1 MDVVSCRES
10 ILDLRGGDKMM
21 DACISSLGHGCGEL
35 QTSIL
40 DLRACDKVIDACIS
54 SLGHGYGELQTSILD
69 LRGGDKVIDA
79 CISSLG
85 HDCFLEFFNNSC
97 ARNIQIMI
105 LNGDRERQ

>member
-1 MDVVSCRES
+1 MDVVSCRE
-10 ILDLRGGDKMM
+10 
-21 DACISSLGHGCGEL
+21 
-35 QTSIL
+35 SIL

-97 ARNIQIMI
+97 ARIIRILI

>member
-1 MDVVSCRES
+1 MHVYHLWVMDVVSCRES

-54 SLGHGYGELQTSILD
+54 SLGHVYI
-69 LRGGDKVIDA
+69 A
-79 CISSLG
+79 
-85 HDCFLEFFNNSC
+85 HF
-97 ARNIQIMI
+97 
-105 LNGDRERQ
+105 